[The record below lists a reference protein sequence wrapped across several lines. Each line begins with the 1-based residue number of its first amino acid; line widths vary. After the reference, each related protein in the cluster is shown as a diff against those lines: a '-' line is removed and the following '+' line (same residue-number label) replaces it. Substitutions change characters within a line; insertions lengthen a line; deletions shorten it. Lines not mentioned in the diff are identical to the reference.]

1 MSARKQT
8 ARRLSPRDIEG
19 GWTCRTWRILYEDGR
34 YSEPFGADVTGL
46 LIYSADGYMS
56 ACIMA
61 AGRTPFRSPNPREA
75 TRAERA
81 AAFDGYF
88 SYAGRWR
95 IVGETIEHRVTIAL
109 NPAFVGTRQW
119 RKASLSGRTLVLSA
133 EEATGRGMRRH
144 EIEWRRGTVR

>member
-1 MSARKQT
+1 MSARKT
-8 ARRLSPRDIEG
+8 LARRLLPRDVEG
-19 GWTCRTWRILYEDGR
+19 GWICQAWRILYQDGS
-34 YSEPFGADVTGL
+34 YTEPFGSGLSGL

-61 AGRTPFRSPNPREA
+61 AGRAPFRSSNPREA

-95 IVGETIEHRVTIAL
+95 IVGETIEHRVTVAL

-119 RKASLSGRTLVLSA
+119 RKASLSGRRLVLSA
-133 EEATGRGMRRH
+133 EEKTSRGIRRH
-144 EIEWRRGTVR
+144 EIEWRRGRVG

>member
-1 MSARKQT
+1 MSARKT
-8 ARRLSPRDIEG
+8 LARRLLPRDVEG
-19 GWTCRTWRILYEDGR
+19 GWICQAWRILYQDGS
-34 YSEPFGADVTGL
+34 YTEPFGSGLSGL

-61 AGRTPFRSPNPREA
+61 AGRAPFRSSNPREA

-88 SYAGRWR
+88 SYAGHWR
-95 IVGETIEHRVTIAL
+95 IKGGAIEHRVTVAL

-119 RKASLSGRTLVLSA
+119 RNA
-133 EEATGRGMRRH
+133 ELDRKS
-144 EIEWRRGTVR
+144 VV